1 MHLPPEQAEP
11 LHRSGDSEE
20 GVHIAVM
27 IRSAVFA
34 EARARCGSSRASP
47 AEVYDAVNDIVAK
60 NLATRPLRLPTF
72 PECCAA

>member
-47 AEVYDAVNDIVAK
+47 EVIYDAADDIVAK
-60 NLATRPLRLPTF
+60 NRATRLVRLPTL
-72 PECCAA
+72 PGCCAA